1 MILRHPAAA
10 AALGSGPTAY
20 NEETPMTG
28 LRLAAAA
35 LAACAALAAPA
46 AFAQSGT
53 VKIAWIDPL
62 SGMMAPVGQNMVRSW
77 QFAADLANQQKW
89 AGDVKFEVVTFDN
102 KLSPQESLTVLK
114 SIIDQGI
121 RYVAQGN
128 GSGVAIAL
136 ADAVAKHNERNPGK
150 EIVYLNYAA
159 VDPSLTNERCN
170 FWHFRLDINADMKME
185 ALTTYMAKRPE
196 IKKVYLINQDYAFG
210 HAVEKASEEYLKR
223 KRPDVQVVGKDR
235 HPLAQVRD
243 FAPYVAKIKAAGADT
258 IITGNWGADLALMV
272 KAAND
277 AGLNA
282 NFYTYY
288 AGTTGVPTAMGA
300 SGADRVRMVSYWNV
314 NDLPAKDQA
323 LISAFKKK
331 FNDDYYTMATY
342 TAFRMLSEGMKKAK
356 STDPLKVALAMEGLK
371 FQSLNGEVEMRASD
385 HQLQQSVNIASW
397 QKVDGKALKFDQEN
411 TGYGWRT
418 EARLDPYVASQ
429 PTSCQMKRPAAR

>member
-1 MILRHPAAA
+1 
-10 AALGSGPTAY
+10 
-20 NEETPMTG
+20 MTG
-28 LRLAAAA
+28 FRLAAAA

-150 EIVYLNYAA
+150 ELVYLNYAA

-185 ALTTYMAKRPE
+185 ALTSYMAKRPE

-210 HAVEKASEEYLKR
+210 HSVEKAAEEYLKR
-223 KRPDVQVVGKDR
+223 KRPDVQIVGKDR
-235 HPLAQVRD
+235 HPLAQIRD

-258 IITGNWGADLALMV
+258 IITGNWGADLALLV

-277 AGLNA
+277 AGLKA

-300 SGADRVRMVSYWNV
+300 SGVDHVRMVSYWNV
-314 NDLPAKDQA
+314 NDLPPKEQA
-323 LISAFKKK
+323 IVTDFKKK

-342 TAFRMLSEGMKKAK
+342 TAFKMLSEGMKKAK

-385 HQLQQSVNIASW
+385 HQLQQAVNIASW
-397 QKVDGKALKFDQEN
+397 QKVDGKKVKFDQEN
-411 TGYGWRT
+411 TGFGWRT
-418 EARLDPYVASQ
+418 EATLDSYVASQ

>member
-1 MILRHPAAA
+1 MTGFRSAAA
-10 AALGSGPTAY
+10 AF
-20 NEETPMTG
+20 
-28 LRLAAAA
+28 AAAVV
-35 LAACAALAAPA
+35 LASPA

-53 VKIAWIDPL
+53 VKVAWIDPL

-77 QFAADLANQQKW
+77 QYAADIANQQKW

-121 RYVAQGN
+121 RYIAQGN

-185 ALTTYMAKRPE
+185 ALTSYMAKRPE

-210 HAVEKASEEYLKR
+210 HSVEKAAEEYLKR
-223 KRPDVQVVGKDR
+223 KRPDVQIVGKDR
-235 HPLAQVRD
+235 HPLAQIRD

-258 IITGNWGADLALMV
+258 IITGNWGADLALLV

-277 AGLNA
+277 AGLKA

-300 SGADRVRMVSYWNV
+300 SGVDHVRMVSYWNV

-323 LISAFKKK
+323 IVENFKKK

-342 TAFRMLSEGMKKAK
+342 TAFKLLSEGMKKAK

-385 HQLQQSVNIASW
+385 HQLQQNVNIASW
-397 QKVDGKALKFDQEN
+397 QKVDGKKVKFDQEN
-411 TGYGWRT
+411 TGFGWRT
-418 EARLDPYVASQ
+418 EATLDSYVASQ

>member
-1 MILRHPAAA
+1 MTGFRSAAA
-10 AALGSGPTAY
+10 AF
-20 NEETPMTG
+20 
-28 LRLAAAA
+28 AAAVV
-35 LAACAALAAPA
+35 LASPA

-53 VKIAWIDPL
+53 VKVAWIDPL

-77 QFAADLANQQKW
+77 QYAADIANREKW
-89 AGDVKFEVVTFDN
+89 AGDVKFEGVTFDN
-102 KLSPQESLTVLK
+102 KLIPQESLTVLK
-114 SIIDQGI
+114 SIVDQGI
-121 RYVAQGN
+121 RYIAQGN

-185 ALTTYMAKRPE
+185 ALTSYMAKRPE

-210 HAVEKASEEYLKR
+210 HSVEKAAEEYLKR

-235 HPLAQVRD
+235 HPLAQIRD

-258 IITGNWGADLALMV
+258 IITGNWGADLALLV

-277 AGLNA
+277 AGLKA

-300 SGADRVRMVSYWNV
+300 SGVDHVRMVSYWNV
-314 NDLPAKDQA
+314 NDLPTKEQA
-323 LISAFKKK
+323 IVTDFKKK

-342 TAFRMLSEGMKKAK
+342 TAFKMLSEGMKKAK

-385 HQLQQSVNIASW
+385 HQLQQAVNIASW
-397 QKVDGKALKFDQEN
+397 QKVDGKKVKFDQEN
-411 TGYGWRT
+411 TGFGWRT
-418 EARLDPYVASQ
+418 EATLDSYVASQ

>member
-1 MILRHPAAA
+1 
-10 AALGSGPTAY
+10 
-20 NEETPMTG
+20 MTG
-28 LRLAAAA
+28 FRSAAAA
-35 LAACAALAAPA
+35 LAAAVVLASPA

-53 VKIAWIDPL
+53 VKVAWIDPL

-77 QFAADLANQQKW
+77 QYAADIANREKW

-114 SIIDQGI
+114 SIVDQGI
-121 RYVAQGN
+121 RYIAQGN

-185 ALTTYMAKRPE
+185 ALTSYMAKRPE

-210 HAVEKASEEYLKR
+210 HSVEKAAEEYLKR
-223 KRPDVQVVGKDR
+223 KRPDVQIVGKDR
-235 HPLAQVRD
+235 HPLAQIRD

-258 IITGNWGADLALMV
+258 IITGNWGADLALLV

-277 AGLNA
+277 AGLKA

-300 SGADRVRMVSYWNV
+300 SGVDHVRMVSYWNV
-314 NDLPAKDQA
+314 NDLPPKEQA
-323 LISAFKKK
+323 IVTDFKKK

-342 TAFRMLSEGMKKAK
+342 TAFKMLSEGMKKAK

-385 HQLQQSVNIASW
+385 HQLQQAVNIASW
-397 QKVDGKALKFDQEN
+397 QKVDGKKVKFDQEN
-411 TGYGWRT
+411 TGFGWRT
-418 EARLDPYVASQ
+418 EATLDSYVASQ

>member
-1 MILRHPAAA
+1 MTGFRSAAA
-10 AALGSGPTAY
+10 AF
-20 NEETPMTG
+20 
-28 LRLAAAA
+28 AAAVV
-35 LAACAALAAPA
+35 LASPA

-53 VKIAWIDPL
+53 VKVAWIDPL

-77 QFAADLANQQKW
+77 QYAADIANQQKW

-121 RYVAQGN
+121 RYIAQGN

-170 FWHFRLDINADMKME
+170 FWHFRLDISADMKME
-185 ALTTYMAKRPE
+185 ALTSYMAKRPE

-210 HAVEKASEEYLKR
+210 HSVEKAAEEYLKR
-223 KRPDVQVVGKDR
+223 KRPDVQIVGKDR
-235 HPLAQVRD
+235 HPLAQIRD

-258 IITGNWGADLALMV
+258 IITGNWGADLALLV

-277 AGLNA
+277 AGLKA

-300 SGADRVRMVSYWNV
+300 SGVDHVRMVSYWNV

-323 LISAFKKK
+323 IVENFKKK

-342 TAFRMLSEGMKKAK
+342 TAFKLLSEGMKKAK

-385 HQLQQSVNIASW
+385 HQLQQNVNIASW
-397 QKVDGKALKFDQEN
+397 QKVDGKKVKFDQEN
-411 TGYGWRT
+411 TGFGWRT
-418 EARLDPYVASQ
+418 EATLDSYVASQ